1 MNTHHLPSAHTC
13 TAGPM
18 CIYSVFNPSPI
29 PLQRGLQLFS
39 IYTILVHR
47 ERTNV
52 YTLLLIV
59 GRLCYTPAV
68 MGSNKGQGMDQ
79 FRSGSG
85 QYVFLYTRN
94 SSAMVLAHR
103 QLNDTPSKRRL
114 DSVTHC
120 IVPVQRSD
128 HCIYCI
134 CYSGAFTV
142 VAITHTKSI

>member
-1 MNTHHLPSAHTC
+1 MRTH
-13 TAGPM
+13 
-18 CIYSVFNPSPI
+18 V
-29 PLQRGLQLFS
+29 QRGLCVYTVFLTLAQYPYSGAYS

-68 MGSNKGQGMDQ
+68 MGSNKRSGMDQ

-85 QYVFLYTRN
+85 QRLFLYTGN
-94 SSAMVLAHR
+94 IGPMVLAHR

-114 DSVTHC
+114 DSVTGC

-134 CYSGAFTV
+134 CYSGAYTV
-142 VAITHTKSI
+142 VSITHTKSV